1 MSSSTPMERAKQGD
15 PDAISEL
22 INRSLSPKGITV
34 SATLSRD
41 FFKPSWLNLQPCRI
55 SRRLPNLLIK
65 VSNP

>member
-1 MSSSTPMERAKQGD
+1 MERAKQGD

-41 FFKPSWLNLQPCRI
+41 FFNHPG
-55 SRRLPNLLIK
+55 
-65 VSNP
+65 

>member
-41 FFKPSWLNLQPCRI
+41 FLTIRLNLQPCRI